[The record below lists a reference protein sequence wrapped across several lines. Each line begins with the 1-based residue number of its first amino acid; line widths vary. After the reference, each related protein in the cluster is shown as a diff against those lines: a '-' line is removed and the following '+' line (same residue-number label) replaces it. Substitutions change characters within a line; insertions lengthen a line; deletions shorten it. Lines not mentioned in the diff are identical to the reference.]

1 MRLIWSPLA
10 QRDLR
15 EAVAFIAQD
24 SLTAAD
30 AVEDRI
36 LAAALAL
43 LDHPAKGRKGRRA
56 GTREWAVPQ
65 TSHLLVY
72 RPTASL
78 IEIVRVWHMSREPLT

>member
-1 MRLIWSPLA
+1 MRLEWSPEA
-10 QRDLR
+10 RHDLR
-15 EAVAFIAQD
+15 AAVEFIAQD
-24 SLTAAD
+24 SLVAAD

-36 LAAALAL
+36 LAAALGL

-72 RPTASL
+72 RTTASL
-78 IEIVRVWHMSREPLT
+78 IEIVRVWHMSREPFV